1 MSHPENTKAPT
12 MAQPM
17 ATTEQAFANRGH
29 GELLSVR
36 AGVPADE
43 ALGLARNL
51 AHGLQCL
58 CEHLGDVVNYG
69 GELTYLDEM
78 RALSFLGETVGA
90 LIFSVE
96 RSVKAQGGDA

>member
-1 MSHPENTKAPT
+1 MSRPENSKASIA
-12 MAQPM
+12 AQQLETAPVGL
-17 ATTEQAFANRGH
+17 ANMGN
-29 GELLSVR
+29 GDLLHIR
-36 AGVPADE
+36 EGLPAVE
-43 ALGLARNL
+43 ALRLARNL
-51 AHGLQCL
+51 SQGLQFL

-96 RSVKAQGGDA
+96 RSVKAQGGEA